1 MHCLAVTTCCGFS
14 LKSATK
20 FNAVASLL
28 TSLVLL
34 CVYAS
39 LVVHTA
45 HDITED
51 TSETTITE
59 ATTTKTTS
67 TEATSTEATFTEST
81 SIEAVTTNALSTP
94 TTVLST
100 TATSKQTPN
109 STSTLKEPKM
119 TPSPKTETPRNEIPV
134 SSKEKRSV
142 STDGSEPTSV
152 SPNEADKQVNL
163 LMIYTVALVMYVIE
177 TVACILLIHGVQKEN
192 AYLMCLWLIWEGV
205 LMVFSVEELVRTSYH
220 QETEGLA
227 HFVHVVIKANFW
239 IVVMSYRLTIVQ
251 ARGYQLKDTQLPG
264 ASEHGDNQ

>member
-1 MHCLAVTTCCGFS
+1 
-14 LKSATK
+14 
-20 FNAVASLL
+20 
-28 TSLVLL
+28 
-34 CVYAS
+34 VYAG
-39 LVVHTA
+39 LVVVHTA

-51 TSETTITE
+51 TSADTPEVSTTSPVI
-59 ATTTKTTS
+59 S
-67 TEATSTEATFTEST
+67 TEATSTETTTTET
-81 SIEAVTTNALSTP
+81 TTTETTTTKTTTTKTILTEAVTTTP
-94 TTVLST
+94 TIDLNT

-109 STSTLKEPKM
+109 ATPTSTLKEPKIN
-119 TPSPKTETPRNEIPV
+119 PSPKTETPQNEIPV

-142 STDGSEPTSV
+142 STDESEPSSV